1 MMNQEP
7 TEDNMKENI
16 LKNVNNTNK
25 FVKEFDPEDIDGEK
39 MFFIK

>member
-1 MMNQEP
+1 
-7 TEDNMKENI
+7 MKENL

-39 MFFIK
+39 MFFINQCTSSEDYTV